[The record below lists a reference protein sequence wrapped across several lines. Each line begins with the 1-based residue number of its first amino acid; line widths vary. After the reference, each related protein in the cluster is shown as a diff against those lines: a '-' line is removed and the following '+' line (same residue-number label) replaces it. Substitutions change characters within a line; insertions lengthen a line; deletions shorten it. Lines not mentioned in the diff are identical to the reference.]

1 MSKMYR
7 IEFDVVPESGIFGGA
22 FPLDMLRYDSCYPS
36 SSVDVNRMIAD
47 REIADGR
54 AVNSSI
60 TLVHREHGGK
70 KWRPTEGRWRSFG
83 WRVTDVRASEY

>member
-22 FPLDMLRYDSCYPS
+22 FPLDMLRYDSCYPM
-36 SSVDVNRMIAD
+36 SSVDVNRMILESQRD
-47 REIADGR
+47 YTERGYD
-54 AVNSSI
+54 NI
-60 TLVHREHGGK
+60 TLVHREHGSK
-70 KWRPTEGRWRSFG
+70 KWRPTEDRWRSFG